1 MNELLN
7 KINETFDNC
16 MANSNDDTKL
26 QLRILKNNINAL
38 FAEYES
44 KIGASA
50 MPYNN
55 QTSIM
60 VPEIEENDFEPAE
73 VQYDTNIEFEDV
85 VVEETP
91 VSIPEP
97 IQVSVVEETPVSIP
111 EPIQVSVVEEPPS
124 VNIPQATIPTP
135 HPIQTHQPTMEEAFA
150 VKNDKHSILIVDDS
164 SIVRNYLERVFSEDY
179 NVCLAVDGKDAIEK
193 ISNDEFIKN
202 ISLILLDLMMPNID
216 GFGVL
221 EYISG
226 RQLNVP
232 IMIISGD
239 NSKETINRA
248 FQYNVV
254 DVIEKPFDAQKIKD
268 KMDRFINL

>member
-1 MNELLN
+1 MNELLS

-38 FAEYES
+38 FNEYSENS
-44 KIGASA
+44 FQVSTPI
-50 MPYNN
+50 NN
-55 QTSIM
+55 
-60 VPEIEENDFEPAE
+60 EIEQELIENDFEPND
-73 VQYDTNIEFEDV
+73 VEFEPEFE
-85 VVEETP
+85 VEEP
-91 VSIPEP
+91 FIES
-97 IQVSVVEETPVSIP
+97 
-111 EPIQVSVVEEPPS
+111 SVVEEPIKINEP
-124 VNIPQATIPTP
+124 VMTIPE
-135 HPIQTHQPTMEEAFA
+135 PINSNDSIPSIPMPEPVPMVTVQPTMQEAFSP
-150 VKNDKHSILIVDDS
+150 VDDKHSILIVDDS
-164 SIVRNYLERVFSEDY
+164 SIVRNYLERVFSDSY
-179 NVCLAVDGKDAIEK
+179 NVHMAVDGKDAIDK
-193 ISNDEFIKN
+193 ISDDEFIKK
-202 ISLILLDLMMPNID
+202 ISLIILDLMMPNID

>member
-1 MNELLN
+1 MNELLSR
-7 KINETFDNC
+7 INETFDNC

-38 FAEYES
+38 FNEYSENS
-44 KIGASA
+44 FQVSTPI
-50 MPYNN
+50 NN
-55 QTSIM
+55 
-60 VPEIEENDFEPAE
+60 EIEQELIENDFEPND
-73 VQYDTNIEFEDV
+73 VEFEPEFE
-85 VVEETP
+85 VEEP
-91 VSIPEP
+91 LIES
-97 IQVSVVEETPVSIP
+97 
-111 EPIQVSVVEEPPS
+111 SVVEEPIKINEP
-124 VNIPQATIPTP
+124 VMTIPE
-135 HPIQTHQPTMEEAFA
+135 PINSNDSIPSIPMPEPVPMVTVQPTMQEAFSP
-150 VKNDKHSILIVDDS
+150 VDDKHSILIVDDS
-164 SIVRNYLERVFSEDY
+164 SIVRNYLERVFSDSY
-179 NVCLAVDGKDAIEK
+179 NVHMAVDGKDAIDK
-193 ISNDEFIKN
+193 ISDDEFIKK
-202 ISLILLDLMMPNID
+202 ISLIILDLMRPNID

>member
-1 MNELLN
+1 MNELLS

-38 FAEYES
+38 FNEYSENS
-44 KIGASA
+44 FQVSTPI
-50 MPYNN
+50 NN
-55 QTSIM
+55 
-60 VPEIEENDFEPAE
+60 EIEQELIENDFEPND
-73 VQYDTNIEFEDV
+73 VEFEPEFE
-85 VVEETP
+85 VEEP
-91 VSIPEP
+91 FIES
-97 IQVSVVEETPVSIP
+97 
-111 EPIQVSVVEEPPS
+111 SVVEEPIKINEPVMPIPEPINYNDSIPS
-124 VNIPQATIPTP
+124 ISMPETVPMVTV
-135 HPIQTHQPTMEEAFA
+135 QPTMQEAFSP
-150 VKNDKHSILIVDDS
+150 VDDKHSILIVDDS
-164 SIVRNYLERVFSEDY
+164 SIVRNYLERVFSDSY
-179 NVCLAVDGKDAIEK
+179 NVHMAVDGKDAIDK
-193 ISNDEFIKN
+193 IGDDEFIKK
-202 ISLILLDLMMPNID
+202 ISLIILDLIMPNID

>member
-38 FAEYES
+38 FSEYEN
-44 KIGASA
+44 KIENSS
-50 MPYNN
+50 MSYTN
-55 QTSIM
+55 QENM
-60 VPEIEENDFEPAE
+60 VQDIEENDFEPSNI
-73 VQYDTNIEFEDV
+73 QYDTDIEFEEV
-85 VVEETP
+85 VVEGTQE
-91 VSIPEP
+91 
-97 IQVSVVEETPVSIP
+97 SIP

-124 VNIPQATIPTP
+124 VNIPQTIVPTP
-135 HPIQTHQPTMEEAFA
+135 QPIQVNQQTMEEAFA
-150 VKNDKHSILIVDDS
+150 VKSDKHSILIVDDS
-164 SIVRNYLERVFSEDY
+164 SIVRNYLEKVFSEDY
-179 NVCLAVDGKDAIEK
+179 NVFMAVDGKDAIDK
-193 ISNDEFIKN
+193 IGNDDFIKD

-239 NSKETINRA
+239 NSKETITRA

>member
-1 MNELLN
+1 MNELLSR
-7 KINETFDNC
+7 INETFDNC

-38 FAEYES
+38 FNEYSENS
-44 KIGASA
+44 FQVSTPI
-50 MPYNN
+50 NN
-55 QTSIM
+55 
-60 VPEIEENDFEPAE
+60 EIEQEIIENDFEPNDVE
-73 VQYDTNIEFEDV
+73 FDPEFE
-85 VVEETP
+85 VEEP
-91 VSIPEP
+91 FIES
-97 IQVSVVEETPVSIP
+97 
-111 EPIQVSVVEEPPS
+111 SVVEEPIKINEP
-124 VNIPQATIPTP
+124 VMTIPE
-135 HPIQTHQPTMEEAFA
+135 PINYNDSIPSIPMPEPVPMVTVQPTMQEAFSP
-150 VKNDKHSILIVDDS
+150 VDDKHSILIVDDS
-164 SIVRNYLERVFSEDY
+164 SIVRNYLERVFSDSY
-179 NVCLAVDGKDAIEK
+179 NVHMAVDGKDAIDK
-193 ISNDEFIKN
+193 ISDDEFIKK
-202 ISLILLDLMMPNID
+202 ISLIILDLMMPNID

>member
-1 MNELLN
+1 MNELLD

-44 KIGASA
+44 KIGVSA

-97 IQVSVVEETPVSIP
+97 IQVSA
-111 EPIQVSVVEEPPS
+111 VEEPPS

-135 HPIQTHQPTMEEAFA
+135 QPIQTHQPTMEEAFA

-226 RQLNVP
+226 RQLTVP

>member
-1 MNELLN
+1 MNELLSR
-7 KINETFDNC
+7 INETFDNC

-38 FAEYES
+38 FNEYSENS
-44 KIGASA
+44 FQVSTPI
-50 MPYNN
+50 NN
-55 QTSIM
+55 
-60 VPEIEENDFEPAE
+60 EIEQELIENDFEPND
-73 VQYDTNIEFEDV
+73 VEFEPEFE
-85 VVEETP
+85 VEEP
-91 VSIPEP
+91 FIES
-97 IQVSVVEETPVSIP
+97 
-111 EPIQVSVVEEPPS
+111 SVVEEPIKINEP
-124 VNIPQATIPTP
+124 VMTIPE
-135 HPIQTHQPTMEEAFA
+135 PINYNDSIPSIPMPEPVPMVTVQPTMQEAFSP
-150 VKNDKHSILIVDDS
+150 VDDKHSILIVDDS
-164 SIVRNYLERVFSEDY
+164 SIVRNYLERVFSDSY
-179 NVCLAVDGKDAIEK
+179 NVHMAVDGKDAIDK
-193 ISNDEFIKN
+193 ISDDEFIKK
-202 ISLILLDLMMPNID
+202 ISLIILDLMMPNID

>member
-1 MNELLN
+1 MNELLS

-38 FAEYES
+38 FSEYSENS
-44 KIGASA
+44 FQVSTPI
-50 MPYNN
+50 NN
-55 QTSIM
+55 
-60 VPEIEENDFEPAE
+60 EIEQELIEKDFEPND
-73 VQYDTNIEFEDV
+73 VEFEPEFE
-85 VVEETP
+85 VEEP
-91 VSIPEP
+91 LIES
-97 IQVSVVEETPVSIP
+97 
-111 EPIQVSVVEEPPS
+111 SVVEEPIKINEP
-124 VNIPQATIPTP
+124 VMTIPE
-135 HPIQTHQPTMEEAFA
+135 PINYNDSIPSIPMPDPVPMVTVQPTMQEAFSP
-150 VKNDKHSILIVDDS
+150 VDDKHSILIVDDS
-164 SIVRNYLERVFSEDY
+164 SIVRNYLERVFSDSY
-179 NVCLAVDGKDAIEK
+179 NVHMAVDGKDAIDK
-193 ISNDEFIKN
+193 ISDDEFIKK
-202 ISLILLDLMMPNID
+202 ISLIILDLMMPNID

>member
-7 KINETFDNC
+7 RINETFDNC

-38 FAEYES
+38 FNEYSENS
-44 KIGASA
+44 FQVSTPI
-50 MPYNN
+50 NN
-55 QTSIM
+55 
-60 VPEIEENDFEPAE
+60 EIEQELIENDFEPND
-73 VQYDTNIEFEDV
+73 VEFEPEFE
-85 VVEETP
+85 VEEP
-91 VSIPEP
+91 LIES
-97 IQVSVVEETPVSIP
+97 
-111 EPIQVSVVEEPPS
+111 SVVEEPIKINEPVMPIPEPINYNDSIPS
-124 VNIPQATIPTP
+124 IPVPEPVPMVTV
-135 HPIQTHQPTMEEAFA
+135 QPTMQEAFSP
-150 VKNDKHSILIVDDS
+150 VDDKHNILIVDDS
-164 SIVRNYLERVFSEDY
+164 SIVRNYLERVFSDSY
-179 NVCLAVDGKDAIEK
+179 NVHMAVDGKDAIDK
-193 ISNDEFIKN
+193 ISDDEFIKK
-202 ISLILLDLMMPNID
+202 ISLIILDLMMPNID

>member
-1 MNELLN
+1 MNELLSR
-7 KINETFDNC
+7 INETFDNC

-38 FAEYES
+38 FNEYSENS
-44 KIGASA
+44 FQVSTPI
-50 MPYNN
+50 NN
-55 QTSIM
+55 
-60 VPEIEENDFEPAE
+60 EIEQELIENDFEPND
-73 VQYDTNIEFEDV
+73 VEFEPEFE
-85 VVEETP
+85 VEEPLIESSIVEEPIKINEP
-91 VSIPEP
+91 VMTIPEP
-97 IQVSVVEETPVSIP
+97 INYNDSIP
-111 EPIQVSVVEEPPS
+111 SIPMPEPVPMVTV
-124 VNIPQATIPTP
+124 
-135 HPIQTHQPTMEEAFA
+135 QPTMPAAFSP
-150 VKNDKHSILIVDDS
+150 VDDKHSILIVDDS
-164 SIVRNYLERVFSEDY
+164 SIVRNYLERVFSDSY
-179 NVCLAVDGKDAIEK
+179 NVHMAVDGKDAIDK
-193 ISNDEFIKN
+193 ISDDEFIKK
-202 ISLILLDLMMPNID
+202 ISLIILDLMMPNID

>member
-1 MNELLN
+1 MNELLSR
-7 KINETFDNC
+7 INETFDNC

-38 FAEYES
+38 FNEYSENS
-44 KIGASA
+44 FQVSTPI
-50 MPYNN
+50 NN
-55 QTSIM
+55 
-60 VPEIEENDFEPAE
+60 EIEQELIENDFEPND
-73 VQYDTNIEFEDV
+73 VEFEPEFEI
-85 VVEETP
+85 EEP
-91 VSIPEP
+91 FIES
-97 IQVSVVEETPVSIP
+97 
-111 EPIQVSVVEEPPS
+111 SVVEEPIKINEP
-124 VNIPQATIPTP
+124 VMTIPE
-135 HPIQTHQPTMEEAFA
+135 PINSNDSIPSIPMPEPVPMVTVQPTMQEAFSP
-150 VKNDKHSILIVDDS
+150 VDDKHSILIVDDS
-164 SIVRNYLERVFSEDY
+164 SIVRNYLERVFSDSY
-179 NVCLAVDGKDAIEK
+179 NVHMAVDGKDAIDK
-193 ISNDEFIKN
+193 ISDDEFIKK
-202 ISLILLDLMMPNID
+202 ISLIILDLMMPNID

>member
-1 MNELLN
+1 MNELLSR
-7 KINETFDNC
+7 INETFDNC

-38 FAEYES
+38 FNEYSENS
-44 KIGASA
+44 FQVSTPI
-50 MPYNN
+50 NN
-55 QTSIM
+55 
-60 VPEIEENDFEPAE
+60 EIEQELIENDFEPND
-73 VQYDTNIEFEDV
+73 VEFEPEFE
-85 VVEETP
+85 VEEP
-91 VSIPEP
+91 FIES
-97 IQVSVVEETPVSIP
+97 
-111 EPIQVSVVEEPPS
+111 SVVEEPIKINEP
-124 VNIPQATIPTP
+124 VMTIPE
-135 HPIQTHQPTMEEAFA
+135 PINSNDSIPSIPMPEPVPMVTVQPTMQEAFSP
-150 VKNDKHSILIVDDS
+150 VDDKHSILIVDDS
-164 SIVRNYLERVFSEDY
+164 SIVRNYLERVFSDSY
-179 NVCLAVDGKDAIEK
+179 NVHMAVDGKDAIDK
-193 ISNDEFIKN
+193 ISDDEFIKK
-202 ISLILLDLMMPNID
+202 ISLIILDLMMPNID

>member
-1 MNELLN
+1 MNELLSR
-7 KINETFDNC
+7 INETFDNC

-38 FAEYES
+38 FNEYSENS
-44 KIGASA
+44 FQVSTPI
-50 MPYNN
+50 NN
-55 QTSIM
+55 
-60 VPEIEENDFEPAE
+60 EIEQELIENDFEPND
-73 VQYDTNIEFEDV
+73 VEFEPEFEI
-85 VVEETP
+85 EEP
-91 VSIPEP
+91 FIES
-97 IQVSVVEETPVSIP
+97 
-111 EPIQVSVVEEPPS
+111 SVVEEPIKINEPVMPIPEPINSNDSIPS
-124 VNIPQATIPTP
+124 IPMPEPVPMVTV
-135 HPIQTHQPTMEEAFA
+135 QPTMQEAFSP
-150 VKNDKHSILIVDDS
+150 VDDKHSILIVDDS
-164 SIVRNYLERVFSEDY
+164 SIVRNYLERVFSDSY
-179 NVCLAVDGKDAIEK
+179 NVHMAVDGKDAIDK
-193 ISNDEFIKN
+193 ISDDEFIKK
-202 ISLILLDLMMPNID
+202 ISLIILDLMMPNID

>member
-1 MNELLN
+1 MNELLSR
-7 KINETFDNC
+7 INETFDNC

-38 FAEYES
+38 FNEYSENS
-44 KIGASA
+44 FQVSTPI
-50 MPYNN
+50 NN
-55 QTSIM
+55 
-60 VPEIEENDFEPAE
+60 EIEQELIENDFEPND
-73 VQYDTNIEFEDV
+73 VEFEPEFE
-85 VVEETP
+85 VEEP
-91 VSIPEP
+91 LIES
-97 IQVSVVEETPVSIP
+97 
-111 EPIQVSVVEEPPS
+111 SVVEEPIKINEP
-124 VNIPQATIPTP
+124 VMTIPE
-135 HPIQTHQPTMEEAFA
+135 PINYNDSIPSIPMPEPVPMVTVQPTMQEAFSP
-150 VKNDKHSILIVDDS
+150 VDDKHSILIVDDS
-164 SIVRNYLERVFSEDY
+164 SIVRNYLERVFSDSY
-179 NVCLAVDGKDAIEK
+179 NVHMAVDGKDAIDK
-193 ISNDEFIKN
+193 ISDDEFIKK
-202 ISLILLDLMMPNID
+202 ISLIILDLMMPNID

>member
-1 MNELLN
+1 MNELLSR
-7 KINETFDNC
+7 INETFDNC

-38 FAEYES
+38 FNEYSENS
-44 KIGASA
+44 FQVSTPI
-50 MPYNN
+50 NN
-55 QTSIM
+55 
-60 VPEIEENDFEPAE
+60 EIEQELIENDFEPND
-73 VQYDTNIEFEDV
+73 VEFEPEFE
-85 VVEETP
+85 VEEP
-91 VSIPEP
+91 LIES
-97 IQVSVVEETPVSIP
+97 
-111 EPIQVSVVEEPPS
+111 SVVEEPIKINEP
-124 VNIPQATIPTP
+124 VMTIPE
-135 HPIQTHQPTMEEAFA
+135 PINSNDSIPSIPMPEPVPMVTVQPTMQEAFSP
-150 VKNDKHSILIVDDS
+150 VDDKHSILIVDDS
-164 SIVRNYLERVFSEDY
+164 SIVRNYLERVFSDSY
-179 NVCLAVDGKDAIEK
+179 NVHMAVDGKDAIDK
-193 ISNDEFIKN
+193 ISDDEFIKK
-202 ISLILLDLMMPNID
+202 ISLIILDLMMPNID